1 MCIKTLPL
9 SFHKTLKIPS
19 FSVLEITLLH
29 YNFYFSIHVIDCFS
43 IKMNIS
49 NGNALQQIGKYYKA
63 NALL

>member
-43 IKMNIS
+43 IKTNIS
-49 NGNALQQIGKYYKA
+49 NGNALQQIDKYSKA
-63 NALL
+63 NVLL